1 MFTLKRLQ
9 REGIE
14 GALAKAERYRL
25 LNEPWQAESICRD
38 VLEVEP
44 ENQRAVIG
52 LLLALTDQFA
62 RQRAPTV
69 EEVRALLPRLE
80 GEYKRAYY
88 EGIICERRGNALWQR
103 HTPGSGP
110 IAYDWFRQAMEHYER
125 ADGLKT
131 PGNEEAALRWNTC
144 ARMLMKYPELEPAAT
159 DDFQPMLE

>member
-1 MFTLKRLQ
+1 MFTLKRLSKD
-9 REGIE
+9 GIE

-44 ENQRAVIG
+44 GNQRAVIG

-69 EEVRALLPRLE
+69 DEVRSLLPRLE
-80 GEYKRAYY
+80 DEYKRAYY
-88 EGIICERRGNALWQR
+88 EGIICERRGKALWQR

-110 IAYDWFRQAMEHYER
+110 IAYDWFRQAMEHYDR
-125 ADGLKT
+125 ADSLKS

-144 ARMLMKYPELEPAAT
+144 ARVLMKYSELQPAVA